1 MCVETV
7 DICNVASDNVGLGGA
22 EREAGPGRHGECE
35 LNEVEDVGTV
45 LPKVKRKPNFS
56 TVSRFKFVSKSQID
70 CLIVCKL
77 K

>member
-1 MCVETV
+1 MWDSEELR
-7 DICNVASDNVGLGGA
+7 GK
-22 EREAGPGRHGECE
+22 PGRGGTEKCE